1 MSNLNELENSNKIE
15 NESKTK
21 AKTSKSDKQK
31 ESELKPKVNALKD
44 SDKIKVMSLIPNV
57 SYEDKKT
64 GDLYKWEESEQVE
77 TMTYL
82 TIQEM
87 WRNYKSYFR
96 NFWLKPLD
104 DRVIEK
110 LGLSKIYKD
119 YNFIMD
125 EASYTKENINSICE
139 KYKNAP
145 KQLKPS
151 ICNRVKD
158 LVANGKI
165 VNIGVVRTLEKKMN
179 IDLIRLI
186 ED

>member
-1 MSNLNELENSNKIE
+1 MSNLNELENSKETE

-21 AKTSKSDKQK
+21 VETSKNEKQK
-31 ESELKPKVNALKD
+31 ESKPKVKVNTLKD
-44 SDKIKVMSLIPNV
+44 SDEIDVMSLIPNV
-57 SYEDKKT
+57 SYYDKKT
-64 GDLYKWEESEQVE
+64 GDEYKWEESEQVE
-77 TMTYL
+77 TMSYL

-119 YNFIMD
+119 YNFVMD

-139 KYKNAP
+139 KYQDAP

-151 ICNRVKD
+151 ICNRVKN

-165 VNIGVVRTLEKKMN
+165 VNIGVIRTLEKKMN